1 MKYVI
6 RAFLLLLICTNS
18 AWADDKGQQQA
29 LLLAKSIFSKN
40 EQLDQAIHD
49 LRLVLPQIKEA
60 SDLHAAEIIFVG
72 AAQQASMAMKNHN
85 SWLAAYSAMKNKTDK
100 EFVLEELRYSQKV
113 ALDAVERSISQI
125 NRALS
130 SIKNHELVT
139 QLAKLRNVLN
149 EENQLL
155 GSWKP

>member
-1 MKYVI
+1 MNYII
-6 RAFLLLLICTNS
+6 RVFLLLLVCTS
-18 AWADDKGQQQA
+18 TAWAVDKGQQQA
-29 LLLAKSIFSKN
+29 FLLAKSLFDKN
-40 EQLDQAIHD
+40 EQLDHAIHD
-49 LRLVLPQIKEA
+49 LRIVLPQIKEDA
-60 SDLHAAEIIFVG
+60 DLYAARIIFEG
-72 AAQQASMAMKNHN
+72 AVQQASMAMKNHN

-125 NRALS
+125 NSALS

-139 QLAKLRNVLN
+139 QLTKLRNVLN

-155 GSWKP
+155 GSSKP

>member
-6 RAFLLLLICTNS
+6 RTFLLLLICSNS

-29 LLLAKSIFSKN
+29 LLLTKSIFNKN
-40 EQLDQAIHD
+40 EQLDQAIQD
-49 LRLVLPQIKEA
+49 LRTELPQIKEDA
-60 SDLHAAEIIFVG
+60 DLYAAEIIFVG
-72 AAQQASMAMKNHN
+72 TAQQASMAMKNHN

-113 ALDAVERSISQI
+113 ALDAVGRAISQI
-125 NRALS
+125 NKALS
-130 SIKNHELVT
+130 SIKNPELAA